1 MFFNKQKLLVSPK
14 GDTDLIIN
22 EANAITFYIKEV
34 ISEDELTHVSFQAF
48 TRDLKNI
55 TILSNYVLITE
66 DLPNEY
72 VVTYT
77 PTTLQ
82 KDNLYFN
89 FKVIT
94 SSGLTHV
101 VSSPAFS
108 VVPAGVTPWVS
119 YKITFKRCFL
129 VLTL

>member
-55 TILSNYVLITE
+55 TILSNYALITE
-66 DLPNEY
+66 GLPNEY
-72 VVTYT
+72 VVMYT

-108 VVPAGVTPWVS
+108 VVPVGVTP
-119 YKITFKRCFL
+119 
-129 VLTL
+129 